1 MATKWS
7 KEWRSRRYSNVKAAS
22 DSNDAAAVASSS
34 SNNNTTDAA
43 AAVPNAT
50 SDPNN
55 VTVQPAGKP
64 NIMTPAAL
72 EQNYW
77 EIVEGQC
84 QEIDVEYG
92 NDVDTTEIGSGK
104 FHLTRTAPSS

>member
-22 DSNDAAAVASSS
+22 DSDDAAAVSSS

-55 VTVQPAGKP
+55 GTVQPAGKP

-77 EIVEGQC
+77 EIVEGQR